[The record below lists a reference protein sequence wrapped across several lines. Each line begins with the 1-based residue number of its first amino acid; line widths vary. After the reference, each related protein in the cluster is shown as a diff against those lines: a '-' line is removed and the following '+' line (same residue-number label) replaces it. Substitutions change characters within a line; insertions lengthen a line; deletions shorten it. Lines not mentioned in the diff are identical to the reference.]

1 MTLERISLEEVN
13 AAQTVES
20 AVLKLTHIYVM
31 ILFCLQ
37 VFGVLSFRQED
48 VALFVIKLNITVSH
62 VSDEPSID
70 WTSIFEPDT
79 STVFAPAAIIIPGS
93 FINVLICVVMSSGVV
108 AHILFELAFVI
119 LAIRKQNL
127 GLSIKDFPAIESTL
141 NDLIREAKEQSKSMR
156 FPISPFTFVNS
167 SIRKPA
173 STYTM
178 PKIIFE
184 SSFIFASGWV
194 DNLTLTV
201 F

>member
-1 MTLERISLEEVN
+1 M
-13 AAQTVES
+13 S
-20 AVLKLTHIYVM
+20 A
-31 ILFCLQ
+31 
-37 VFGVLSFRQED
+37 
-48 VALFVIKLNITVSH
+48 
-62 VSDEPSID
+62 
-70 WTSIFEPDT
+70 
-79 STVFAPAAIIIPGS
+79 
-93 FINVLICVVMSSGVV
+93 GVV
-108 AHILFELAFVI
+108 AHVLFELAFVI
-119 LAIRKQNL
+119 FAIRKQNL

-167 SIRKPA
+167 SIRKQA